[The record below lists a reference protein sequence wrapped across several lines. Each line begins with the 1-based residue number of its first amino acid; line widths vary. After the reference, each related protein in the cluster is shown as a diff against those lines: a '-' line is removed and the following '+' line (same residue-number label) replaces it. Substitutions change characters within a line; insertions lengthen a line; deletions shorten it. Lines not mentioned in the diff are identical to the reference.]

1 MWFVTSL
8 SAFQSDRHSTSC
20 WFTDTHTLFKHTHSW
35 CHVVSVW
42 HWANTKY
49 KHIGVNHGIGIHCV
63 FSHLKLSAHWFNNQA
78 ADGDSR
84 SMKHELVCDYYFQL
98 LFLPANT
105 QDSHGWVI
113 TKIQNM
119 LSVMLPWNT
128 VHLDC
133 RITWNR
139 TKTFWNTCCK
149 VKCQNSKHHFL
160 KVTFPFKL

>member
-1 MWFVTSL
+1 MSECDLNVIRNVLICIPERPSL
-8 SAFQSDRHSTSC
+8 HILLVY
-20 WFTDTHTLFKHTHSW
+20 WHTHTLFKHTHSW

-84 SMKHELVCDYYFQL
+84 SMKHELVCDYYFLL

-105 QDSHGWVI
+105 QRAHGWII

-133 RITWNR
+133 RFTWNV
-139 TKTFWNTCCK
+139 KT
-149 VKCQNSKHHFL
+149 QNIIF
-160 KVTFPFKL
+160 